1 MCDHDDIVKP
11 LIRPRGYEK
20 IERRKGKH
28 QKRQDWG
35 KKGGYA
41 APINIPSTH
50 DGILAKML
58 RQVADS
64 EATPNLML
72 KIVENGGR
80 RLESIL
86 SRPNPTASDTCV
98 RKDHPKRPCVG
109 KTL

>member
-1 MCDHDDIVKP
+1 MCDHDDVVKP

-28 QKRQDWG
+28 QKRPDWG

-41 APINIPSTH
+41 APINIPSTL

-64 EATPNLML
+64 EATPPNLML

-86 SRPNPTASDTCV
+86 SRPTQLLQIPVSEKTIQ
-98 RKDHPKRPCVG
+98 RDHV
-109 KTL
+109 

>member
-1 MCDHDDIVKP
+1 MHDHDDVVKP

-28 QKRQDWG
+28 QKRPDWG

-41 APINIPSTH
+41 APINIPSTL

-86 SRPNPTASDTCV
+86 FRPNPTASDTCV

-109 KTL
+109 ETL